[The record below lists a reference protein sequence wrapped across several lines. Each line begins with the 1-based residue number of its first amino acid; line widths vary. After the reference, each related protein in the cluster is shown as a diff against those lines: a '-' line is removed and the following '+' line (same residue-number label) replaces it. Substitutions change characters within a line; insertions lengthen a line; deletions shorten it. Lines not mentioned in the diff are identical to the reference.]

1 MIPDLRNTK
10 ESPGHSPVIC
20 RKMAGIVCFLLK
32 IHPCRQRVRRLPLLF
47 LGRDGGCAIALL
59 RTVTAEPGMTAA
71 VNDSFGGVLWE
82 VRAVGFVF
90 FAVQHTILA
99 AVGGID
105 LQMSPGKLAAQC
117 CHASLAFLTDPI
129 GMGQGVEP
137 IEKDGEITGYRTE
150 IMLEKATYEE
160 WFDGSFTKTICGAKN
175 RNQLL
180 KAKTIAEELGLVENK
195 DFFLCYTSF
204 CSKVKVL
211 CCIIENCYN
220 VMVLSISLI
229 SFSVFRLLPIYNR

>member
-1 MIPDLRNTK
+1 
-10 ESPGHSPVIC
+10 
-20 RKMAGIVCFLLK
+20 MAGIVCFLLK

-90 FAVQHTILA
+90 FAVQHTVLA

-105 LQMSPGKLAAQC
+105 PQMSPGKLAAQC

-137 IEKDGEITGYRTE
+137 IEKDGEITGYRAE

>member
-1 MIPDLRNTK
+1 
-10 ESPGHSPVIC
+10 
-20 RKMAGIVCFLLK
+20 MAGIVCFLLK

-71 VNDSFGGVLWE
+71 VNDRFGSVLWE

-90 FAVQHTILA
+90 FAVQYAVLA

-137 IEKDGEITGYRTE
+137 IEKDGEITGYRAE

-195 DFFLCYTSF
+195 DFFLIRDACHTELEPEEF
-204 CSKVKVL
+204 DENGEGMTL
-211 CCIIENCYN
+211 TCIGFRPLPDEIAHQ
-220 VMVLSISLI
+220 ISHKFHL
-229 SFSVFRLLPIYNR
+229 Y

>member
-1 MIPDLRNTK
+1 MSAGSRNNK
-10 ESPGHSPVIC
+10 NSPGHSPVTY
-20 RKMAGIVCFLLK
+20 RKMVGIFCFLLK
-32 IHPCRQRVRRLPLLF
+32 IHPCRQRVSRLPLLF
-47 LGRDGGCAIALL
+47 LGRNGGCAVALL
-59 RTVTAEPGMTAA
+59 GTVAAESGMTAA
-71 VNDSFGGVLWE
+71 VNDSFGGVPWE
-82 VRAVGFVF
+82 VRAVGFVLLTVQY
-90 FAVQHTILA
+90 AVLA
-99 AVGGID
+99 AVGDID

-137 IEKDGEITGYRTE
+137 IEKDGEITGYRAE

-175 RNQLL
+175 RDQLL
-180 KAKTIAEELGLVENK
+180 KTKTIAEELGLVENK

-220 VMVLSISLI
+220 AMVLSISLI

>member
-1 MIPDLRNTK
+1 MRQLIIT
-10 ESPGHSPVIC
+10 
-20 RKMAGIVCFLLK
+20 RK
-32 IHPCRQRVRRLPLLF
+32 
-47 LGRDGGCAIALL
+47 
-59 RTVTAEPGMTAA
+59 
-71 VNDSFGGVLWE
+71 
-82 VRAVGFVF
+82 
-90 FAVQHTILA
+90 
-99 AVGGID
+99 D

-137 IEKDGEITGYRTE
+137 IEKDGEITGYRAE

-195 DFFLCYTSF
+195 DFFLIRDACHTELEPEEF
-204 CSKVKVL
+204 DENGEGMTL
-211 CCIIENCYN
+211 TCIGFRPLLDEIAHQ
-220 VMVLSISLI
+220 ISHKFHL
-229 SFSVFRLLPIYNR
+229 Y